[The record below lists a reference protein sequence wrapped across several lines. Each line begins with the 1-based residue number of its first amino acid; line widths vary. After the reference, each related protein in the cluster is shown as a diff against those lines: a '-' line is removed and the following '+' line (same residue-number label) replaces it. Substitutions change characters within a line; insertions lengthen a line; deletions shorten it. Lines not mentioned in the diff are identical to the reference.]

1 MSPRHQIASAGL
13 RCTSASTAS
22 KAWRLP
28 WMSETMATCMDL
40 RGRLGRWAFCTNVER
55 PRRVA
60 VAVVAAFVVA
70 EAAVLLL
77 RPRDGVIAPVPGDP
91 GSYFT
96 PAELERARD
105 YRHGQLVLFAAGTA
119 IEVAL
124 LAWLVRRP
132 PARLRGPFRRPVL
145 VAAGAGAGPSGGGAG
160 VALSVGFAA
169 AQLPVGALSHH
180 RAVDVGLSTQ
190 DWGPWLG
197 DAAKSTAIGAVFA
210 GAGAAAALALM
221 RRFPPG
227 WWPAGAVVVVGFAA
241 ASLYLGPVVL
251 DPIFNRFT
259 PRPGGRPRPDVR
271 ALAREADVDV
281 GQVYEVDA
289 SRRTTASN
297 AYVTGLGRTKRVVL
311 DDNLLKDFTADEVRL
326 VVAHEL
332 GHVHYRDVPR
342 GLLYVALVA
351 PGALFAAS
359 VLTRRLA
366 PDDRRPGPAALPA
379 LALSVALVS
388 FGVTVVAHQ
397 LSRRIEARADS
408 YSLRL
413 TEAPEPFIGFERGIA
428 VRNVA
433 DPDPPN
439 WLVAL
444 MATHPPTVDRIG
456 IAEAFEA
463 GAR

>member
-1 MSPRHQIASAGL
+1 
-13 RCTSASTAS
+13 
-22 KAWRLP
+22 
-28 WMSETMATCMDL
+28 
-40 RGRLGRWAFCTNVER
+40 
-55 PRRVA
+55 

-77 RPRDGVIAPVPGDP
+77 RPRDGVIAPVAVDP

-119 IEVAL
+119 IEAAL
-124 LAWLVRRP
+124 LIWLVRRP
-132 PARLRGPFRRPVL
+132 PARLRGPFRRPAL
-145 VAAGAGAGPSGGGAG
+145 AAAGAGA
-160 VALSVGFAA
+160 ALSVGFVAA
-169 AQLPVGALSHH
+169 RLPIGAISHQ
-180 RAVDVGLSTQ
+180 RSVDVGLSTQ

-197 DAAKSTAIGAVFA
+197 DAAKSTAIGAAFA
-210 GAGAAAALALM
+210 GIGAAAAVALM
-221 RRFPPG
+221 RRFPRG
-227 WWPAGAVVVVGFAA
+227 WWAPGSVLVVGFAA
-241 ASLYLGPVVL
+241 ATVYLGPVVL

-259 PRPGGRPRPDVR
+259 PLPEGRTRSDVL

-289 SRRTTASN
+289 SRRTTGSN

-311 DDNLLKDFTADEVRL
+311 YDNLLKDFTRDEVRL

-342 GLLYVALVA
+342 GLLYVVLVA
-351 PGALFAAS
+351 PGALYAAS
-359 VLTRRLA
+359 LLTRRLA
-366 PDDRRPGPAALPA
+366 PEDERPGPAVLPA
-379 LALSVALVS
+379 LALSIAIVS
-388 FGVTVVAHQ
+388 FGVSVLGNQ

-413 TEAPEPFIGFERGIA
+413 TDAPQPFIGFERGIA

-433 DPDPPN
+433 DPDPPE

-456 IAEAFEA
+456 IAKAFEA

>member
-1 MSPRHQIASAGL
+1 
-13 RCTSASTAS
+13 
-22 KAWRLP
+22 
-28 WMSETMATCMDL
+28 
-40 RGRLGRWAFCTNVER
+40 
-55 PRRVA
+55 

-77 RPRDGVIAPVPGDP
+77 RPRDGVIASVPVDP
-91 GSYFT
+91 RSYFT
-96 PAELERARD
+96 SAELERARD

-119 IEVAL
+119 IEAAL
-124 LAWLVRRP
+124 LIWLVRRP
-132 PARLRGPFRRPVL
+132 PGPLRGPLRRPVL
-145 VAAGAGAGPSGGGAG
+145 VAAGAGA
-160 VALSVGFAA
+160 ALSVGFTAA
-169 AQLPVGALSHH
+169 RLPVSAISHQ
-180 RAVDVGLSTQ
+180 RSVDVGLSTQ

-197 DAAKSTAIGAVFA
+197 DVGKATAIGAVFA
-210 GAGAAAALALM
+210 GLGAAAALALM
-221 RRFPPG
+221 RSFPRG
-227 WWPAGAVVVVGFAA
+227 WWVPGSVLVVGFAT
-241 ASLYLGPVVL
+241 ASIYLGPVVL

-259 PRPGGRPRPDVR
+259 ALPEGRTRADVL
-271 ALAREADVDV
+271 ALAREAKVDV

-289 SRRTTASN
+289 SRRTTGSN

-311 DDNLLKDFTADEVRL
+311 YDNLLSDFSRDEVRL

-351 PGALFAAS
+351 PSALYAAS
-359 VLTRRLA
+359 LLTRRLA
-366 PDDRRPGPAALPA
+366 PDEPRPGPAALPA
-379 LALSVALVS
+379 LALSVAVMS
-388 FGVTVVAHQ
+388 FGVTVVANQ

-413 TEAPEPFIGFERGIA
+413 TDAPEPFIGFERGIA

-433 DPDPPN
+433 DPDPPD

-456 IAEAFEA
+456 IAKAFEA

>member
-1 MSPRHQIASAGL
+1 MGL
-13 RCTSASTAS
+13 RAVGPRA
-22 KAWRLP
+22 
-28 WMSETMATCMDL
+28 
-40 RGRLGRWAFCTNVER
+40 LGILHNVER

-70 EAAVLLL
+70 EAAVVLL
-77 RPRDGVIAPVPGDP
+77 RPRGGVIAPAPIDP

-96 PAELERARD
+96 PAQLDRARD
-105 YRHGQLVLFAAGTA
+105 YRHGQLVLFGASMAVEAA
-119 IEVAL
+119 AL
-124 LAWLVRRP
+124 VWLVRRP
-132 PARLRGPFRRPVL
+132 PARLRAPFRRPVL
-145 VAAGAGAGPSGGGAG
+145 AGAGAGA
-160 VALSVGFAA
+160 ALSIGLAV
-169 AQLPVGALSHH
+169 AQLPVSAISHR

-197 DAAKSTAIGAVFA
+197 DVAKSTAIGAVFA
-210 GAGAAAALALM
+210 GAGGAAALALM
-221 RRFPPG
+221 RRFPRG
-227 WWPAGAVVVVGFAA
+227 WWAPGSVLAVGFAVA
-241 ASLYLGPVVL
+241 TIYLGPVVL

-259 PRPGGRPRPDVR
+259 ALPDGRTRSDVL
-271 ALAREADVDV
+271 ALARAAGVDV

-311 DDNLLKDFTADEVRL
+311 YDNLLKDFSRDEVRL

-351 PGALFAAS
+351 PAALFAAAG
-359 VLTRRLA
+359 LTRRLA
-366 PDDRRPGPAALPA
+366 PPDPRPGPAALPA
-379 LALSVALVS
+379 LALSVAVVS
-388 FGVTVVAHQ
+388 IGVTVVANQ

-413 TEAPEPFIGFERGIA
+413 TDAPEPFIGFERGIA

-433 DPDPPN
+433 DPDPAG
-439 WLVAL
+439 WVVFLL
-444 MATHPPTVDRIG
+444 GTHPPTVDRIG
-456 IAEAFEA
+456 IAKAFEA